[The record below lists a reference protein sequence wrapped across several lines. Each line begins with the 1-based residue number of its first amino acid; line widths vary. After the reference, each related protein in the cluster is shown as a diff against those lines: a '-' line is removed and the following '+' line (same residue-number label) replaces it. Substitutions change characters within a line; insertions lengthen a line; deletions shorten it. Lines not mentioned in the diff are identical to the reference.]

1 MKIIT
6 VTLAPNQAVLTCY
19 LQDQSP
25 KMPNAAIRPA
35 MLVVPGGGYQ
45 YMSGTSMAT
54 PQIAGAMAVLMQ
66 YLRQNYP
73 QYQEAELRQ
82 VAANL
87 LMSTADPI
95 LDSNGLEVSPRG
107 QGAGLANLVKAT
119 SSLAY
124 LSNAQAY
131 ENRAKAELGDDD
143 AKNGV
148 YAFPFTINN
157 MSGEKD
163 LTYTFNASILT
174 ETVVTYTNGTFIG
187 HAPYALG
194 ASLTVAGATE
204 SNIMKYDFNDDG
216 EITTADAR
224 VLLLHVTDDAPIAED
239 NVHYAYL
246 DVNGDGTVNKDD
258 VDVITAYCAEL
269 EVGTDLTEN
278 AVISGTEALE
288 SVTVPAGESVT
299 LTAAITLTAEDK
311 ATVESEIANF
321 KKVREGNNAE
331 EIKNAMD
338 AFTQKVY
345 AIFGK
350 LYQQQG
356 GEQCA
361 NPEQPQAGTQN
372 ADGTYEAD
380 GDVH

>member
-1 MKIIT
+1 
-6 VTLAPNQAVLTCY
+6 
-19 LQDQSP
+19 
-25 KMPNAAIRPA
+25 
-35 MLVVPGGGYQ
+35 
-45 YMSGTSMAT
+45 
-54 PQIAGAMAVLMQ
+54 
-66 YLRQNYP
+66 
-73 QYQEAELRQ
+73 
-82 VAANL
+82 
-87 LMSTADPI
+87 MSTADPI

-148 YAFPFTINN
+148 YTFPFTINN

-299 LTAAITLTAEDK
+299 LTATITLTAEDK
-311 ATVESEIANF
+311 AYLDASFENGMYVEGFLYVKSATDDTTDLEMPFLGFYGDWSQAPAFDSADEDEASLYPLSIF
-321 KKVREGNNAE
+321 TNNAAIGTNPYIRTGASGDE
-331 EIKNAMD
+331 YNA
-338 AFTQKVY
+338 FSY
-345 AIFGK
+345 
-350 LYQQQG
+350 
-356 GEQCA
+356 A
-361 NPEQPQAGTQN
+361 NPACR
-372 ADGTYEAD
+372 D
-380 GDVH
+380 

>member
-1 MKIIT
+1 
-6 VTLAPNQAVLTCY
+6 
-19 LQDQSP
+19 
-25 KMPNAAIRPA
+25 
-35 MLVVPGGGYQ
+35 
-45 YMSGTSMAT
+45 
-54 PQIAGAMAVLMQ
+54 
-66 YLRQNYP
+66 
-73 QYQEAELRQ
+73 
-82 VAANL
+82 
-87 LMSTADPI
+87 MSTADPI

-148 YAFPFTINN
+148 YTFQFTINN

-299 LTAAITLTAEDK
+299 LTATITLTAEDK
-311 ATVESEIANF
+311 AYLDASFENGMYVEGFLYVKSATDDTTDLEMPFLGFYGDWSQAPAF
-321 KKVREGNNAE
+321 DSADEDE
-331 EIKNAMD
+331 EIGRAH
-338 AFTQKVY
+338 V
-345 AIFGK
+345 
-350 LYQQQG
+350 
-356 GEQCA
+356 
-361 NPEQPQAGTQN
+361 
-372 ADGTYEAD
+372 
-380 GDVH
+380 

>member
-1 MKIIT
+1 
-6 VTLAPNQAVLTCY
+6 
-19 LQDQSP
+19 
-25 KMPNAAIRPA
+25 
-35 MLVVPGGGYQ
+35 
-45 YMSGTSMAT
+45 
-54 PQIAGAMAVLMQ
+54 
-66 YLRQNYP
+66 
-73 QYQEAELRQ
+73 
-82 VAANL
+82 
-87 LMSTADPI
+87 
-95 LDSNGLEVSPRG
+95 
-107 QGAGLANLVKAT
+107 
-119 SSLAY
+119 
-124 LSNAQAY
+124 
-131 ENRAKAELGDDD
+131 
-143 AKNGV
+143 
-148 YAFPFTINN
+148 

-288 SVTVPAGESVT
+288 SVTVPAGEAVT
-299 LTAAITLTAEDK
+299 LPP
-311 ATVESEIANF
+311 S
-321 KKVREGNNAE
+321 R
-331 EIKNAMD
+331 
-338 AFTQKVY
+338 
-345 AIFGK
+345 
-350 LYQQQG
+350 
-356 GEQCA
+356 
-361 NPEQPQAGTQN
+361 
-372 ADGTYEAD
+372 
-380 GDVH
+380 